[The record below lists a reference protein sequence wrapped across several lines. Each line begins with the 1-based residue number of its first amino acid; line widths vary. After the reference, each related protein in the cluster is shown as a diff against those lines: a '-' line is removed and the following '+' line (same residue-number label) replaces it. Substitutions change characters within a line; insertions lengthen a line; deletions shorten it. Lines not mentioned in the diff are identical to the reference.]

1 MTERRLLPALVLLL
15 AAVLAGAGC
24 VPDPAPPPPDP
35 TSKPRA
41 FTVGTTDL
49 ITVTDPAA
57 ITDAASATVAYN
69 VFQRLMSTNPGDAAP
84 KPDAADCKWESP
96 TRLLCTLLE
105 GLTFHNGHELTSSDV
120 KFSFER
126 ALRLNVPGSSATAMS
141 SLRRIEAP
149 DPLTVRFI
157 LSQADSQFW
166 HVLATPAASIVD
178 EEVYDPDRVRP
189 VGESMIGSGPFQV
202 SFFDSEELQ
211 LARYDRFKGRHSAGV
226 DGLVLRMYPSSA
238 ELEEAMVQHEVDVV
252 WRGLTAAAVARLQL
266 QLRAN
271 GSLSEDGFAQVVI
284 PGARVRQLWWSPDSK
299 HREDKDMRAA
309 VAGALQNDRVMA
321 TLVPTGVS
329 GSRDTFD
336 VGPGAEIETPWK
348 ERAQLTLAYDPTA
361 PDAIDQ
367 ANQIRTRLEE
377 RASMSVK
384 LVTATPVE
392 TADADL
398 RLVDFKAWTST
409 GMAWLQPY
417 LEQPIQDDEVSDL
430 VTKIRESVDPA
441 EIAEAIGKLQEL
453 AAEDLV
459 VLPIIQTDENVF
471 VADGWLVDP
480 NLLAPG
486 WQLGMW
492 GFRRP

>member
-1 MTERRLLPALVLLL
+1 MSERRRIPGLVLLVAL
-15 AAVLAGAGC
+15 VLAGAGC
-24 VPDPAPPPPDP
+24 VPDSAPIPPDP
-35 TSKPRA
+35 TSQPRA
-41 FTVGTTDL
+41 FTVGTTDQ
-49 ITVTDPAA
+49 ITVSDPAA

-69 VFQRLMSTNPGDAAP
+69 VFQRLMSTSPVDAAP

-96 TRLLCTLLE
+96 TRLLCTLVE

-126 ALRLNVPGSSATAMS
+126 ALRLNVPGSSASAMS

-178 EEVYDPDRVRP
+178 EEVYDPDEVRP
-189 VGESMIGSGPFQV
+189 VGESMVGSGPFQV

-211 LARYDRFKGRHSAGV
+211 LARFDRFEGRQGAGV
-226 DGLVLRMYPSSA
+226 SGLVLRMYPSST
-238 ELEEAMVQHEVDVV
+238 ELEEAMADHEVDVV

-266 QLRAN
+266 QLSTN
-271 GSLSEDGFAQVVI
+271 GTLTEDGFAQVQI
-284 PGARVRQLWWSPDSK
+284 PGARVRQLWWNPDSD
-299 HREDKDMRAA
+299 HRKDEDMRAA
-309 VAGALQNDRVMA
+309 VAGALQDDRVMA
-321 TLVPTGVS
+321 SLVPS
-329 GSRDTFD
+329 AIAGSRSTFD

-398 RLVDFKAWTST
+398 RLVDFKAWTPT

-417 LEQPIQDDEVSDL
+417 LEQPIQEDEVEEL
-430 VTKIRESVDPA
+430 VTRIRESVDPD
-441 EIAEAIGKLQEL
+441 EIATTIGELQEL

-459 VLPIIQTDENVF
+459 VLPIIQTDEFVF
-471 VADGWLVDP
+471 VADGWLVDQ

-492 GFRRP
+492 GFRRA